1 MMEAVVSTTTMMSK
15 TDRCEDILGR
25 LGEQRLNLLGDRL
38 DLR

>member
-1 MMEAVVSTTTMMSK
+1 MMEAVVSTTT
-15 TDRCEDILGR
+15 TQTHRGQHILGR